1 VSQHGTINLPFGNGE
16 YDFNVAKHKQL
27 FELQDRC
34 GLTAIGPDGER
45 ILIPCGPFEIFERLR
60 GHRWREADVR
70 EPIRLGLIG
79 GGLEVRDAVKLMTE
93 FVDDQPLGVLAPLA
107 ARIVHAAV
115 FGVAGDSVGKK
126 RAGRTSRKAAGGT
139 ASSAPLN
146 TAPEPRL
153 DLPHAT
159 STT

>member
-1 VSQHGTINLPFGNGE
+1 MSSQHGSIRLPFGNGE
-16 YDFNVAKHKQL
+16 HDFNVAKHKQL

-79 GGLEVRDAVKLMTE
+79 GGADIRDVAKLMTE
-93 FVDDQPLGVLAPLA
+93 FVDDQPLGPLAPLA
-107 ARIVHAAV
+107 ARILHAAV
-115 FGVAGDSVGKK
+115 FGVAGDSLGKK
-126 RAGRTSRKAAGGT
+126 RAGRTSRKAEHH
-139 ASSAPLN
+139 ASSAPPN
-146 TAPEPRL
+146 TASEPRS
-153 DLPHAT
+153 DLPPAT
-159 STT
+159 SMT